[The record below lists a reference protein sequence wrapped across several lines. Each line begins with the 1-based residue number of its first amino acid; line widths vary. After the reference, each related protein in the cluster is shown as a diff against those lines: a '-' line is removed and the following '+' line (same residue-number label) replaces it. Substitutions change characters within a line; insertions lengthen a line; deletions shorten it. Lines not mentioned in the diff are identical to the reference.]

1 MLSAAPAANRPRF
14 GDRPIALP
22 ARSEKIAR
30 APAPATLPHLMADEA
45 IEHTLAPARA
55 NELEDAQFIDV
66 RTSDEYEAGR
76 IPGAR
81 FVRLDEVQA
90 AADSFDRERPIVF
103 YCRSG
108 DRSTLAV
115 DAFRA
120 SGWDAYA
127 IEGGL
132 AAWADEGLPLE
143 PEGGQLAH
151 HSGLPPA

>member
-1 MLSAAPAANRPRF
+1 
-14 GDRPIALP
+14 
-22 ARSEKIAR
+22 
-30 APAPATLPHLMADEA
+30 MADQA
-45 IEHTLAPARA
+45 TDHGLAPARA
-55 NELEDAQFIDV
+55 KEMEDAQFIDV
-66 RTSDEYEAGR
+66 RTPEEYEAGH

-81 FVRLDEVQA
+81 LVQLDEVQS
-90 AADSFDRERPIVF
+90 AADSFDRDRPVVF

-127 IEGGL
+127 IDGGL
-132 AAWADEGLPLE
+132 VAWAEEGLPLE
-143 PEGGQLAH
+143 PEGGEVAH

>member
-1 MLSAAPAANRPRF
+1 
-14 GDRPIALP
+14 
-22 ARSEKIAR
+22 
-30 APAPATLPHLMADEA
+30 MADQA
-45 IEHTLAPARA
+45 TDQTLAPARA
-55 NELEDAQFIDV
+55 KKLEDAQFIDV
-66 RTSDEYEAGR
+66 RTPAEHEAGR

-81 FVRLDEVQA
+81 LVQLDEVQA
-90 AADSFDRERPIVF
+90 AADSFDRGRPLVF

-127 IEGGL
+127 IDGGL
-132 AAWADEGLPLE
+132 LAWAEEGLPLE
-143 PEGGQLAH
+143 PEGGEVAH

>member
-1 MLSAAPAANRPRF
+1 
-14 GDRPIALP
+14 
-22 ARSEKIAR
+22 
-30 APAPATLPHLMADEA
+30 MADQA
-45 IEHTLAPARA
+45 TDHTLAPARA
-55 NELEDAQFIDV
+55 KQTEDAQFIDV
-66 RTSDEYEAGR
+66 RTPDEYEAGH

-81 FVRLDEVQA
+81 FVQLDEVQA
-90 AADSFDRERPIVF
+90 GAESFDRAKPVVF

-127 IEGGL
+127 IDGGL
-132 AAWADEGLPLE
+132 LAWTEEGLPLE
-143 PEGGQLAH
+143 PEGGEVAH